1 MIADLKDSLK
11 IVGISL
17 LVTYFVLSV
26 LLSFAAVTQ
35 NNKILDQK
43 EQIEEQQKKI
53 QRLEESLDFYIRAS
67 QRQRE

>member
-35 NNKILDQK
+35 NNKILDQQ
-43 EQIEEQQKKI
+43 EQIQEQQKKI
-53 QRLEESLDFYIRAS
+53 QRLEESLDFYIKAS
-67 QRQRE
+67 QKK